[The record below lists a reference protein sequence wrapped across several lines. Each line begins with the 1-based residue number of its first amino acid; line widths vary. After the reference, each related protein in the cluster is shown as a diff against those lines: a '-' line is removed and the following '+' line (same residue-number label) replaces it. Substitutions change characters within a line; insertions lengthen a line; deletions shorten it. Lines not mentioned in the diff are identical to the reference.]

1 MSADRNRNIS
11 PAQLCKDV
19 DADGVRELLNTIGDK
34 WSVFLIVSLKTADDQ
49 RARFSELERAV
60 PGISQK
66 MLSSTLKKLEY
77 DGIVLREQFLEIP
90 PRVEYELT
98 PLGESLFD
106 LMQGLVDWVST
117 NWDQVKAARAANR
130 RQ

>member
-1 MSADRNRNIS
+1 
-11 PAQLCKDV
+11 
-19 DADGVRELLNTIGDK
+19 
-34 WSVFLIVSLKTADDQ
+34 
-49 RARFSELERAV
+49 
-60 PGISQK
+60 

-117 NWDQVKAARAANR
+117 NWDQVKAARAENR